1 MTAAAG
7 PGPSTRADPFAPAGG
22 KQLPAGFGA
31 DRADQI
37 QMPASGGSTVQL
49 GLCCWP
55 VLPGFSLS
63 SVHGRSRFRHPDS
76 HRSATSKGGKGNP
89 PSGGGGRSAGS
100 PPPGAGHPDPEWR
113 ASAPPPASGVSGERP
128 GPSRLERSRDIFR
141 RPQGPGVPPG
151 PLPAQTG
158 EGCVRGHQSMDHP
171 YSRASSFSSS
181 VRTYTSSNA
190 DQVANSFSVIINI
203 I

>member
-1 MTAAAG
+1 VTAAAG

-31 DRADQI
+31 DREDQI

-49 GLCCWP
+49 WLCCWP

-100 PPPGAGHPDPEWR
+100 PPPGTGHPDPGWR
-113 ASAPPPASGVSGERP
+113 ASAPPPASGAFWEGIERP
-128 GPSRLERSRDIFR
+128 GWRD
-141 RPQGPGVPPG
+141 P
-151 PLPAQTG
+151 
-158 EGCVRGHQSMDHP
+158 E
-171 YSRASSFSSS
+171 ASSDVLRGQEFLQGHFQLKLGRDVFAAISRWTT
-181 VRTYTSSNA
+181 RTR
-190 DQVANSFSVIINI
+190 VLRLFLHR
-203 I
+203 